1 MKNLTAKLG
10 FAIYLL
16 FITNIWVIL
25 FNTLVLILNSLFPP
39 HIKEVFIT
47 QPGAGEQFEI
57 PVYILLSAFFILFII
72 FTHKLIQNIDK
83 LSFFLK
89 LFSLVI
95 LIIFFLYM
103 LGTYPLSNQYDP
115 YLPRADKSVYF
126 IVVFFYCLISTLVI
140 ASGKLLK
147 GKVLYLFVILLL
159 GLITFDAGFPLTG
172 HDYEHFIGPSYE
184 IARGKTI
191 YTDILS
197 RYAFLTPIIFAVLN
211 KLKILPLSLIP
222 AIVWLLYIIQ
232 YLLCFYLIKKV
243 SKSGLFATL
252 GLVSI
257 ITINYFSLSH
267 LPSVI
272 PQVGPLRWFPIVL
285 LIFLLYRF
293 RSLDSYWFI
302 ASIALSSLF
311 MIDSGIAIILSY
323 FTTLLLSVLSRDINK
338 QQGMKSFFVF
348 IMTLIGLII
357 LINLLHL
364 LFGYKLINLTGA
376 FYSLKKFALSGLSLM
391 PMSQKTYFWF
401 IPLIYFASLIYFF
414 KSTRKLKTNNDSGV
428 VLAESASPPQNDFIL
443 ATLTSSRGR
452 PESILNLTQLLL
464 FSANISLF
472 SSIYF
477 VGRSHPHNLFNILIF
492 PLLNFFLLIAIVLKS
507 EIKKKANKFLLATI
521 YLLLA
526 TFIIFIP
533 AFQRRFTLTEMIL
546 TKLNLVKGGNL
557 FQSGV
562 DIIIETKY
570 KEEINLIKNNLPDET
585 LILSTD
591 DTYLFNVTGKK
602 NLLDANP
609 IMGIDVEEDINF
621 AVKNAIKKCPQKIAI
636 DCSYVGKCQSYTPF
650 VGVTFD
656 LKLILNK
663 LETGC
668 KIKYKSTQC
677 TNKLCILSSI

>member
-222 AIVWLLYIIQ
+222 TIVWLLYIIQ
-232 YLLCFYLIKKV
+232 YFFCFYLIKKI
-243 SKSGLFATL
+243 SKSDVFALLGTAAILTL
-252 GLVSI
+252 
-257 ITINYFSLSH
+257 NYFSLSH

-272 PQVGPLRWFPIVL
+272 PQVGPLRWLPMIL
-285 LIFLLYRF
+285 LIFLLYKFKR
-293 RSLDSYWFI
+293 LDSFWFI
-302 ASIALSSLF
+302 FSVALSSLF

-323 FTTLLLSVLSRDINK
+323 FTTLFFSLVIGNIIKERILRVFFIFILSLL
-338 QQGMKSFFVF
+338 G
-348 IMTLIGLII
+348 II
-357 LINLLHL
+357 LLINLLHL
-364 LFGYKLINLTGA
+364 LFGYKLINMTGA
-376 FYSLKKFALSGLSLM
+376 LYSLKKFALSGLSLM
-391 PMSQKTYFWF
+391 PMSQKNYFWLV
-401 IPLIYFASLIYFF
+401 PLIYFASLIYFF
-414 KSTRKLKTNNDSGV
+414 KQKKIELGVASDKALREADFRDLRKS
-428 VLAESASPPQNDFIL
+428 LAEEKSHERQ
-443 ATLTSSRGR
+443 
-452 PESILNLTQLLL
+452 NLTQLLL

-472 SSIYF
+472 TSIYF
-477 VGRSHPHNLFNILIF
+477 IGRSHPHNLFNISIF

-507 EIKKKANKFLLATI
+507 EFKKDANKFLLATI

-533 AFQRRFTLTEMIL
+533 AFQRRITLTEMIL
-546 TKLNLVKGGNL
+546 TKINLLKKGDVFKSEVNE
-557 FQSGV
+557 
-562 DIIIETKY
+562 IIKIKY

-585 LILSTD
+585 LILSAD
-591 DTYLFNVTGKK
+591 DTYLFNATGKK

-609 IMGIDVEEDINF
+609 IMGIDVEEDIDF
-621 AVKNAIKKCPQKIAI
+621 ALKNTIKNCPKKIAV
-636 DCSYVGKCQSYTPF
+636 DCSYIGKCPSYTPF
-650 VGVTFD
+650 VVVTFN
-656 LKLILNK
+656 LNLILNK
-663 LETGC
+663 LESGC
-668 KIKYKSTQC
+668 KIKYKPVQC
-677 TNKLCILSSI
+677 TDKLCIISL

>member
-184 IARGKTI
+184 IAQGKTI

-197 RYAFLTPIIFAVLN
+197 RYAFLTPVIFAVLN
-211 KLKILPLSLIP
+211 KLGILPLSLIP
-222 AIVWLLYIIQ
+222 RVIWLLYIVQ
-232 YLLCFYLIKKV
+232 YFLCFYLIKKI
-243 SKSGLFATL
+243 SGSNLFAML
-252 GLVSI
+252 GLVAI
-257 ITINYFSLSH
+257 LTLNYFSLSH

-272 PQVGPLRWFPIVL
+272 PQVGPLRWFPMIL
-285 LIFLLYRF
+285 LIFLLYKF
-293 RSLDSYWFI
+293 RSPDSFWFI
-302 ASIALSSLF
+302 FSVALSSLF
-311 MIDSGIAIILSY
+311 MIDSGIAIIFSY
-323 FTTLLLSVLSRDINK
+323 FTTQLLSLITGNVNK
-338 QQGMKSFFVF
+338 KQVVKSFLIFLSS
-348 IMTLIGLII
+348 LIGII
-357 LINLLHL
+357 LIINLLYL
-364 LFGYKLINLTGA
+364 VFGYKLINLGGA
-376 FYSLKKFALSGLSLM
+376 LYSLKKFALSGLSLM

-401 IPLIYFASLIYFF
+401 IPLIYFASIIYFF
-414 KSTRKLKTNNDSGV
+414 RFK
-428 VLAESASPPQNDFIL
+428 
-443 ATLTSSRGR
+443 
-452 PESILNLTQLLL
+452 NLTPITYHLTHNLLL
-464 FSANISLF
+464 FSANLSLF
-472 SSIYF
+472 ASIYF
-477 VGRSHPHNLFNILIF
+477 VGRSHPHNLFNVSIF
-492 PLLNFFLLIAIVLKS
+492 PLLTLFLLLGIEWQNILSKQ
-507 EIKKKANKFLLATI
+507 KK
-521 YLLLA
+521 LLLIV
-526 TFIIFIP
+526 TVFILFVAIP
-533 AFQRRFTLTEMIL
+533 AFQRRITLTEMLL
-546 TKLNLVKGGNL
+546 TKANQLIKGSI
-557 FQSGV
+557 FQSEV
-562 DIIIETKY
+562 DEIIKT
-570 KEEINLIKNNLPDET
+570 NLPDKT
-585 LILSTD
+585 LILSTY
-591 DTYLFNVTGKK
+591 DTYLFNSTGKK

-609 IMGIDVEEDINF
+609 IMGIDVEEDIDF
-621 AVKNAIKKCPQKIAI
+621 ALKNTIKNCPKKIAV
-636 DCSYVGKCQSYTPF
+636 DCSYIGKCPSYTPF
-650 VGVTFD
+650 VGVTFN
-656 LKLILNK
+656 LNLILNK
-663 LETGC
+663 LESGC
-668 KIKYKSTQC
+668 KIKYKPVQ
-677 TNKLCILSSI
+677 